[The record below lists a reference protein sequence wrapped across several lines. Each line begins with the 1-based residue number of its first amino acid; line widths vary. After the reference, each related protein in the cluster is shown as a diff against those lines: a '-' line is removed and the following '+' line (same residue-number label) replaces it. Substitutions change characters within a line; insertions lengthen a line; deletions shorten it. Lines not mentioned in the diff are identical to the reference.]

1 MRYKLQL
8 RLGAVGNS
16 EQVSGGEKG
25 KETVLFLEGRQNLPS
40 SNLSGLRVQ
49 NPRSWKI
56 SRVMDFP
63 IHLWTY
69 AHCNYKLLIYFD
81 VRAFACDSPLA
92 GSLGWELVLHLF

>member
-16 EQVSGGEKG
+16 EQVSGGGEG
-25 KETVLFLEGRQNLPS
+25 KRERDSSRLFLEGRQNLPS

-63 IHLWTY
+63 IH
-69 AHCNYKLLIYFD
+69 I
-81 VRAFACDSPLA
+81 SPLDSVMK
-92 GSLGWELVLHLF
+92 SLHAKVGEIGIVSSRVFFTAINLR